1 MSLASLVIRVLLSGL
16 MGGLIGLERE
26 IHGCAAGLRTH
37 ILVSIGSALFMVSS
51 IYMSIGYGHLGTVDP
66 SRIAAGIVTGIG
78 FLGAGAIIRYGWSIR
93 GLTTA
98 ASIWTVAAIGMS
110 VGAGLYMPA
119 AVTTIVVVAV
129 LFLSRIEDFME
140 SRMQS
145 STLAVAVSM
154 DRKTG
159 LEEVKSIIEVYGGRI
174 KRISSEDIAG
184 GKSRRFLFDVLV
196 YYSAHRR
203 DIISDIA
210 SLPGIEEVEFK

>member
-1 MSLASLVIRVLLSGL
+1 MELSTLVVRILLSGL
-16 MGGLIGLERE
+16 MGALVGLERE

-37 ILVSIGSALFMVSS
+37 ILVSIGSALFMISS
-51 IYMSIGYGHLGTVDP
+51 IYMSVSYSHLGQVDP

-98 ASIWTVAAIGMS
+98 ASIWTVAAIGMA
-110 VGAGLYMPA
+110 VGAGLYTPA
-119 AVTTIVVVAV
+119 AVTTVVVVAV
-129 LFLSRIEDFME
+129 LFLSRIEEFME

-145 STLAVAVSM
+145 STLVVAVNL
-154 DRKTG
+154 DKKTG
-159 LEEVKSIIEVYGGRI
+159 LDEVKSIVEVYGGRI

-196 YYSAHRR
+196 YYSAHRG
-203 DIISDIA
+203 DIVSDIA
-210 SLPGIEEVEFK
+210 SLPGVEEVEFK

>member
-1 MSLASLVIRVLLSGL
+1 MELSTLVIRILLSGL
-16 MGGLIGLERE
+16 LGALVGLERE

-37 ILVSIGSALFMVSS
+37 ILVSIGSALFMISS
-51 IYMSIGYGHLGTVDP
+51 IFMSIGYSHLGQVDP

-98 ASIWTVAAIGMS
+98 ASIWTVAAIGMA
-110 VGAGLYMPA
+110 VGAGLYTPA
-119 AVTTIVVVAV
+119 AVTTIVVVVV
-129 LFLSRIEDFME
+129 LFLSRIEEFME

-145 STLAVAVSM
+145 STLAVAVNL
-154 DRKTG
+154 DKKTG
-159 LEEVKSIIEVYGGRI
+159 LDEVKSIIEVYGGRI
-174 KRISSEDIAG
+174 KKISSEEASG

-203 DIISDIA
+203 DILSDIA
-210 SLPGIEEVEFK
+210 SLPGVEEVEFR